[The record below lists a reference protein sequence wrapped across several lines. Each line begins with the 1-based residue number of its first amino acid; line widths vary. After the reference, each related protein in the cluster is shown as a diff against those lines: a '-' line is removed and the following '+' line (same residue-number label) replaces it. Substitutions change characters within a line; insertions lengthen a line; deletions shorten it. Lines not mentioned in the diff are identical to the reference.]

1 MKVAIPSYVE
11 VKIYYENDYEMCFL
25 CGALCLSEY
34 NQYSIN
40 RDEKYIDTDVYIE
53 EMDNFQIFIDDLQ
66 KQLESHEDILIDYT
80 I

>member
-1 MKVAIPSYVE
+1 MKVAIPNYVE

-34 NQYSIN
+34 SQYSIN
-40 RDEKYIDTDVYIE
+40 RDKKYIDTDVYIE